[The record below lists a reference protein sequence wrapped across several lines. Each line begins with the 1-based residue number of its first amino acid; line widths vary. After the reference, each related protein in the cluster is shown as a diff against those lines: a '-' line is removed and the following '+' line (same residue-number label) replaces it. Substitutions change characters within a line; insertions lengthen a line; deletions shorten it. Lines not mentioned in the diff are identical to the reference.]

1 MCSAQRER
9 IRLEA
14 GAALAADFKQ
24 RVDKLKEHQ
33 FESLRKTVRKLQET
47 EDVMCANTDKSEL
60 KLYTECYTRKY
71 TTTSTNITTNK
82 QLAYII

>member
-24 RVDKLKEHQ
+24 RVDRLKEHQ

-47 EDVMCANTDKSEL
+47 EDVMCVVEAFEALQKFAMVAWPDYILWTKPGTPP
-60 KLYTECYTRKY
+60 KKILYT
-71 TTTSTNITTNK
+71 
-82 QLAYII
+82 